1 MFKELAPIFLIHL
14 LGLFSPGPD
23 FAVVLKNSFES
34 QKKALFTALGIA
46 CGLMGHVT
54 VSVLGL
60 GVLLQQSFWLSQ
72 TIQAIGAL
80 YLGYLGVK
88 IFLKSKPKNK
98 TTINEITNS
107 ETQKKTSVG
116 GFKEGFWVNVLNPK
130 AGMFIM
136 SLFAQMANSGKVLQ
150 LQLILAAF
158 ILISSWLWFSTVAL
172 FLNISYIR
180 VIFLKNVPAIEKL
193 MAFMLVVFAF
203 LILRQIIT
211 VA

>member
-54 VSVLGL
+54 LSVFGL
-60 GVLLQQSFWLSQ
+60 GVVLQQSPWLSRL
-72 TIQAIGAL
+72 IQALGAV
-80 YLGYLGVK
+80 YLGYLGIK
-88 IFLKSKPKNK
+88 IFLKSKVQATK
-98 TTINEITNS
+98 INEVAS
-107 ETQKKTSVG
+107 SRTQLKIAEG

-150 LQLILAAF
+150 LQLILAGF
-158 ILISSWLWFSTVAL
+158 ILVSSWLWFSTVAL
-172 FLNISYIR
+172 FLNISYVR
-180 VIFLKNVPAIEKL
+180 AMFLKNVPAVEKL
-193 MAFMLVVFAF
+193 MACMLIVFAV
-203 LILRQIIT
+203 LILKKT
-211 VA
+211 LFV

>member
-1 MFKELAPIFLIHL
+1 MFKTLAPIFLIHL

-34 QKKALFTALGIA
+34 QKKALYTALGIA

-54 VSVLGL
+54 FSIVGL
-60 GVLLQQSFWLSQ
+60 GVLLQQSLWISQ
-72 TIQAIGAL
+72 TIQILGAV
-80 YLGYLGVK
+80 YLGYLGIKV
-88 IFLKSKPKNK
+88 FLKSKAGTK
-98 TTINEITNS
+98 TKANQSQIKIS
-107 ETQKKTSVG
+107 EG

-150 LQLILAAF
+150 TQLILAGF

-180 VIFLKNVPAIEKL
+180 AVFLKNVPVVEKL
-193 MAFMLVVFAF
+193 MACMLIVFAF
-203 LILRQIIT
+203 IILKRT
-211 VA
+211 LFL